1 MNLCCIL
8 SSRVLRKRSVALTCV
23 VFVFCLAVFTLFRLT
38 KSSPD
43 EDGRNTSE
51 SAKSTFP
58 IELSWPFA
66 LTKEQATKNTV
77 SAKFFKKNVAVDN
90 TQIEKLR
97 KTFPLIDSN
106 GDNYVSTN
114 ELQNWII
121 SKVKEHIQGAL
132 RENIFLFTSID
143 TLPRNGRVSWEE
155 YHAWFLKKNGLNASE
170 FLNLDEK
177 DPKLRTL
184 REKIAWDQAA
194 WSETAKTEPDFLNL
208 DEFLS
213 SRHPESSSSS
223 LLSKADD
230 IIGEYDRD
238 ADETLTWEEYSSI
251 PINSILVKYTED
263 KREEEFYNFIDRNRD
278 GKLDKKEILAY
289 VDPRNPRHSHLE
301 AMALMQL
308 SDANG
313 DSQLSVDEMISSAG
327 IFLASKVINTE
338 TNFHDEF

>member
-1 MNLCCIL
+1 
-8 SSRVLRKRSVALTCV
+8 VLKKKSVALLGV
-23 VFVFCLAVFTLFRLT
+23 ILIFFLAVFTLFRLD
-38 KSSPD
+38 KSGHNG
-43 EDGRNTSE
+43 DGRNALE
-51 SAKSTFP
+51 IIKSTSP
-58 IELSWPFA
+58 VVLSWPFPI
-66 LTKEQATKNTV
+66 TKEEVKKSSIN
-77 SAKFFKKNVAVDN
+77 SNLFKKNVPVDN

-106 GDNYVSTN
+106 GDSYVSMN

-121 SKVKEHIQGAL
+121 SKVKEHIQSAL

-155 YHAWFLKKNGLNASE
+155 YQSWFLKKNGLNSTE
-170 FLNLDEK
+170 FLKLDEK
-177 DPKLRTL
+177 DPRLRTL

-213 SRHPESSSSS
+213 FRHPESSSSS

-230 IIGEYDRD
+230 IMGEYDRD

-301 AMALMQL
+301 AIALMQL
-308 SDANG
+308 SDTNG
-313 DSQLSVDEMISSAG
+313 DSQLSVDEMISSAS

>member
-1 MNLCCIL
+1 MNLCYLL
-8 SSRVLRKRSVALTCV
+8 SSKVLRKKYVALTCV
-23 VFVFCLAVFTLFRLT
+23 ILIFFLAVFILFRLT
-38 KSSPD
+38 KSGRN
-43 EDGRNTSE
+43 EDGRNVSERTRLTS
-51 SAKSTFP
+51 P
-58 IELSWPFA
+58 IELSWPFPI
-66 LTKEQATKNTV
+66 TQEQAKKNSINV
-77 SAKFFKKNVAVDN
+77 NLFKKNVAVDN
-90 TQIEKLR
+90 VQIERLR

-106 GDNYVSTN
+106 GDSFVSTN

-155 YHAWFLKKNGLNASE
+155 YQTWFLKKNGLNSSE

-177 DPKLRTL
+177 NPQTRTL

-213 SRHPESSSSS
+213 FRHPESSSSS

-238 ADETLTWEEYSSI
+238 ADESLTWEEYSSI

-278 GKLDKKEILAY
+278 GKLDKREILAY

-301 AMALMQL
+301 AIALMQL
-308 SDANG
+308 SDKNG
-313 DSQLSVDEMISSAG
+313 DSQLSVDEIISSAG
-327 IFLASKVINTE
+327 IFLASKVIDTE